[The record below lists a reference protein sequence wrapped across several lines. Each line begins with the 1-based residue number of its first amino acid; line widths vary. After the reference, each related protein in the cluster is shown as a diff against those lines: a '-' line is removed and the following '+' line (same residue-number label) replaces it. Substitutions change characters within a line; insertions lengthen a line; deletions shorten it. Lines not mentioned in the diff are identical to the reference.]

1 MARYRHEGSV
11 DFYRKEPE
19 SNNWW
24 VWVVGGIV
32 LVALLSQC
40 SGG

>member
-1 MARYRHEGSV
+1 MAKYRHEGSV

-19 SNNWW
+19 SNWW

-32 LVALLSQC
+32 VLALLGQC